1 LSTLTDSA
9 LDSGVATAVP
19 EGLRELV
26 SAAEVKRAIE
36 VLAVS
41 IDDAFCDAP
50 VVNLVPVMAGGL
62 HLAAALSTALE
73 RRTPGKWLLAP
84 IYASTYAADG
94 ELAEPH
100 IDLTPR
106 FDHQID
112 ASGPIVIVDDLLD
125 SGTTMS
131 ALVALLQERGLDPV
145 RVCVLI
151 DKVGKRRVP
160 IEPDFCGFQLPEDAW
175 LVGFGM
181 DSGRRHRGLDGIYV
195 RDDA

>member
-1 LSTLTDSA
+1 MASLTDTA
-9 LDSGVATAVP
+9 LDSAVATEAP
-19 EGLRELV
+19 DGLRELV
-26 SAAEVKRAIE
+26 SAAEVKRAVE
-36 VLAVS
+36 DLA
-41 IDDAFCDAP
+41 DAIHEAFRSAP
-50 VVNLVPVMAGGL
+50 VVNLVPVMTGGL

-73 RRTPGKWLLAP
+73 QRSPGKWLLAP

-106 FDHQID
+106 FDQQIE
-112 ASGPIVIVDDLLD
+112 ATGPIVVVDDLLD

-131 ALVALLQERGLDPV
+131 ALVALLRERGLDPV

-151 DKVGKRRVP
+151 DKIGKRRVP
-160 IEPDFCGFQLPEDAW
+160 VEADFCGFQLPADAW

-181 DSGRRHRGLDGIYV
+181 DSGRRHRGLDAIYV
-195 RDDA
+195 RENN

>member
-1 LSTLTDSA
+1 MTILTDSA
-9 LDSGVATAVP
+9 LETGVAITAP

-26 SAAEVKRAIE
+26 SAAEVRGAVEGLADAIDE
-36 VLAVS
+36 
-41 IDDAFCDAP
+41 AFRDVA

-73 RRTPGKWLLAP
+73 RRSPGKWLLAP

-112 ASGPIVIVDDLLD
+112 ATAPIVIVDDLLD

-131 ALVALLQERGLDPV
+131 ALVALLRERGLDPV

-160 IEPDFCGFQLPEDAW
+160 VEADFCGFQLPEDAW

-195 RDDA
+195 RDA

>member
-1 LSTLTDSA
+1 MTVLTDTA
-9 LDSGVATAVP
+9 LETGVAIAAP

-26 SAAEVKRAIE
+26 SAAEVRAAVE
-36 VLAVS
+36 SLADA
-41 IDDAFCDAP
+41 IDEAFRDAP

-131 ALVALLQERGLDPV
+131 ALVTLLRERGLDPV

-160 IEPDFCGFQLPEDAW
+160 IAADFCGFQLPEDAW

-181 DSGRRHRGLDGIYV
+181 DSGRRHRGLDAVYV